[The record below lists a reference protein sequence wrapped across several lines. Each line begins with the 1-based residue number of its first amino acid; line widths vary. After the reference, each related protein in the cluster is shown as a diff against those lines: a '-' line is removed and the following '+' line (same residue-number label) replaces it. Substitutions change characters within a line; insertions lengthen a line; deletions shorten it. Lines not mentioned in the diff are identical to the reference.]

1 MQFSTLAPNPHITIA
16 AQGQRCVDSPKIRQN
31 GIIRM
36 QLHSLFAIA
45 ISAFMLSAC
54 GGEEAPQ
61 ARTTPETSPAPQ
73 QTAPTPPPAP
83 TAPVQA
89 QAGAPAVEKEPSPE
103 FASLPAPYVD
113 ADYARGKRVWRQCSS
128 CHTLAA
134 DADHLVGPNL
144 YGLFGRQVGSSEGF
158 NYSSAVQEA
167 DFLWTPEKL
176 NEWLT
181 SPRNFLP
188 GNRMS
193 FAGVRKPQDRDNV
206 IAYLM
211 IESGWSAQ

>member
-1 MQFSTLAPNPHITIA
+1 MMQ
-16 AQGQRCVDSPKIRQN
+16 V
-31 GIIRM
+31 
-36 QLHSLFAIA
+36 HSLIG
-45 ISAFMLSAC
+45 IMVSALLLSAC
-54 GGEEAPQ
+54 GGETPPKAP
-61 ARTTPETSPAPQ
+61 AAPQ
-73 QTAPTPPPAP
+73 QPA
-83 TAPVQA
+83 V
-89 QAGAPAVEKEPSPE
+89 APATSSQTSVQKQAVAPAAEKEASPE
-103 FASLPAPYVD
+103 FANLPAPYVD

-128 CHTLAA
+128 CHTVAA
-134 DADHLVGPNL
+134 DAGHLVGPNL
-144 YGLFGRQVGSSEGF
+144 YGLFGRQVGGAEGF

-167 DFLWTPEKL
+167 DFVWTPEKL

-211 IESGWSAQ
+211 LESGWSAQ